1 MRKPSPLPDLTFASL
16 EFAFQQ
22 TEWDLSC
29 LVYLGA
35 AKVKPKTA
43 KTMIYFGKC
52 GSAQPD
58 RLELV
63 SKIHEVINDKI
74 ISGASNFTTQSSIA
88 HFRRFFSWADD
99 NKLPLNPHTVQ
110 NTYLSWTDFLV
121 YRNKILKNI
130 AETTAYSLAS
140 GVSRILDDV
149 LDRNSPLISLTRLRS
164 PNSKKRAQEVKVEK
178 QNLED
183 MIKFGHFLQD
193 VCDALSTETVLRGSI
208 PIRIP
213 LRHGGE
219 MIEWSGWHTKNRTL
233 KEYLLNDSLYLPRNL
248 PPVEF
253 ERSITTFKNWEA
265 EGTLRTR
272 SPLARRRVE
281 AELLMFISQTG
292 MNFTQTHQLKLQKF
306 SYSSYIDGY
315 QVYDRKPR
323 RGGNVL
329 FQIFKDYKPHF
340 ERYLDWRSTLFP
352 DTDLIFPLSQRQNY
366 DSVLRPTLVLPLI
379 CKNLGVKFFSPQNIR
394 NTRVNWILR
403 RSGDI
408 DLTAEMAQHHVETLV
423 KIYERPSQQ
432 RAIGE
437 IMRFWSEHDPSE
449 ASTDPVAPGKC
460 NGKPVK
466 IKSIPTDTPK
476 PDCLR
481 ASGCMLCEHHRDI
494 DCLDYLWA
502 LACFRH
508 LKIIE
513 LSKWTASQREA
524 KSNHVEYIINRIS
537 EKLRW
542 FGESNST
549 RRAWLE
555 ESLNRVDEGYYHPEW
570 ARRISMLEGAS

>member
-1 MRKPSPLPDLTFASL
+1 MPKPRQLPDLTFHSL
-16 EFAFQQ
+16 EFTPQQ
-22 TEWDLSC
+22 TAWDLSC
-29 LVYLGA
+29 LLYLGA

-43 KTMIYFGKC
+43 KQMIYLGKC
-52 GSAQPD
+52 GPAKLD

-63 SKIHEVINDKI
+63 SKIHEAINDKI
-74 ISGASNFTTQSSIA
+74 IAGASNFTTQSTIVN
-88 HFRRFFSWADD
+88 FRNFFSWAED
-99 NKLPLNPHTVQ
+99 NNLPLNLHTVQ
-110 NTYLSWTDFLV
+110 NAYLSWTDFLM
-121 YRNKILKNI
+121 YRNQILKNI
-130 AETTAYSLAS
+130 SEATIYYKAS
-140 GVSRILDDV
+140 TVSRTLDDV
-149 LDRNSPLISLTRLRS
+149 LGRNSSLISLTRLRS
-164 PNSKKRAQEVKVEK
+164 PNWRKRAQGVKAEK

-219 MIEWSGWHTKNRTL
+219 MIEWSGWNTKNRTL
-233 KEYLLNDSLYLPRNL
+233 KEYLFNGSLYTPNKHI
-248 PPVEF
+248 PVEL
-253 ERSITTFKNWEA
+253 EKSITVFKNWEA

-306 SYSSYIDGY
+306 SYSSYLDGY

-329 FQIFKDYKPHF
+329 FEIFKDYKPHF

-352 DTDLIFPLSQRQNY
+352 DTDFIFPLSKRQNY
-366 DSVLRPTLVLPLI
+366 DSVLRPTLVLALI
-379 CKNLGVKFFSPQNIR
+379 CKNLGIKFFSPQNIR

-403 RSGDI
+403 RTGDM
-408 DLTAEMAQHHVETLV
+408 DLTAEMAQHHIETLV

-449 ASTDPVAPGKC
+449 GSTDPVAPGKC

-466 IKSIPTDTPK
+466 INSMPTDAPK

-481 ASGCMLCEHHRDI
+481 ASGCMMCEHHRDI

-508 LKIIE
+508 LKLIE
-513 LSKWTASQREA
+513 LSKWTASQRSS
-524 KSNHVEYIINRIS
+524 KSNHIDYIINRIS

-549 RRAWLE
+549 RKAWLE
-555 ESLNRVDEGYYHPEW
+555 ESLNRVDEGHYHPEW